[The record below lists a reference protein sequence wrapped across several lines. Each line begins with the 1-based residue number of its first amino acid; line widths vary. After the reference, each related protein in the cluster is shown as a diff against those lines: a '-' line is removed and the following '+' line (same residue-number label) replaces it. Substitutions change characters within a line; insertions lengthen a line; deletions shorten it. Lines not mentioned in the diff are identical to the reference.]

1 MASPRAVIEQKAK
14 ELGFQKF
21 GVARAEELT
30 EEGANLRTWLE
41 RGYAATMNWIGKNEE
56 KRRDPRRVLE
66 GAKSVISVA
75 INYYTTPKHSS
86 DHAKGKVS
94 RYAWGGD
101 YHEIVSGKLEQLLGF
116 IRTSHPGI
124 KALVYVDTGPVLE
137 KAWAQRA
144 GIGWLGKHTNIISQ
158 DMGSWLFLG
167 EIITDLELTPDA
179 PATDHCGS
187 CTLCI
192 EACPTQAIVEPYI
205 VDSNRCISYLTIEH
219 RGEIDPELTG
229 KFENWVYGCDI
240 CQDVCPWN
248 EKFSQQSA
256 EQEFS
261 PRAQNLEPDLVQ
273 WSKMTQEEFTRNFKG
288 SPMKRTKL
296 AGIQRNA
303 KVLLEQT
310 T

>member
-1 MASPRAVIEQKAK
+1 
-14 ELGFQKF
+14 
-21 GVARAEELT
+21 
-30 EEGANLRTWLE
+30 
-41 RGYAATMNWIGKNEE
+41 MNWIGNNEE
-56 KRRDPRRVLE
+56 KRRDPRKVLA

-75 INYYTTPKHSS
+75 INYYTPQKHAS
-86 DHAKGKVS
+86 DPSMGKVS

-101 YHEIVSGKLEQLLGF
+101 YHEIVSGKLEQLLAF
-116 IRTSHPGI
+116 MRESHPGI
-124 KALVYVDTGPVLE
+124 EALVYVDTGPVLE

-144 GIGWLGKHTNIISQ
+144 GVGWLGKHTNIISQ

-167 EIITDLELTPDA
+167 EIITDLELAPDV

-192 EACPTQAIVEPYI
+192 EACPTQAITEPYI

-219 RGEIDPELTG
+219 RGEIDSELAD

-248 EKFSQQSA
+248 EKFSRHSD
-256 EQEFS
+256 EPGFS
-261 PRAQNLEPDLVQ
+261 PRAQNLAPDLDA
-273 WSKMTQEEFTRNFKG
+273 WLKMTQEEFSRSFKG

-296 AGIQRNA
+296 AGIRRNA
-303 KVLLEQT
+303 KLLLGNT
-310 T
+310 